1 MKSIRWRKWIMRLIV
16 IAVFFASVFVGCS
29 YLSQEKQEIEEDN
42 PTKEGRCYPT
52 PRKGILYE
60 DKINDWTLIF
70 FNFSTF

>member
-29 YLSQEKQEIEEDN
+29 YLSQKKQEIEDDN
-42 PTKEGRCYPT
+42 PKKEGCCYT
-52 PRKGILYE
+52 PQRKGILYE

-70 FNFSTF
+70 FDCSTF